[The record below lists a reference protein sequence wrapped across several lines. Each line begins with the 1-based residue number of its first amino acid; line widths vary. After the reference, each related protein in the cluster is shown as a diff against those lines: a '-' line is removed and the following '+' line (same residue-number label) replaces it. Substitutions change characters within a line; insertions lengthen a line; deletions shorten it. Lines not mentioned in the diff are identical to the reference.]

1 VPDVHDSEIE
11 VEAAPPIRWV
21 TGAIY
26 TALLAANLYLVFDWW
41 RDTPQGEAVIER
53 CRARME
59 RAKALAGECEG
70 CAQRRAWLQ
79 KQLNRMHWQ
88 AERIVEGDE
97 VETQPDQP

>member
-11 VEAAPPIRWV
+11 VEARPIRWV

-26 TALLAANLYLVFDWW
+26 TVLLAANLYLVYDWW

-53 CRARME
+53 CRARVE

-70 CAQRRAWLQ
+70 CARRREWLA
-79 KQLNRMHWQ
+79 KQANRMHWQ
-88 AERIVEGDE
+88 AREIVEE
-97 VETQPDQP
+97 AAESETEQP